1 MNTSF
6 YTIQIYTPNS
16 KKSKELIIEEIKENI
31 LVSEL
36 MNLLCFNS
44 KYMSELDAN
53 FISVY
58 NKNIDEFEYFI
69 QRLLGYE
76 MNDKYSW
83 VPYINDVKERWTD
96 ICQNNRLVFKSDKI
110 EFKYEQNSSN

>member
-16 KKSKELIIEEIKENI
+16 KKSKELIVEEIKENI

-36 MNLLCFNS
+36 MNMLCFNS

-53 FISVY
+53 FISIY
-58 NKNIDEFEYFI
+58 NKKIDEFEYFI
-69 QRLLGYE
+69 QRLYGCE

-83 VPYINDVKERWTD
+83 VPYINDVKEKWTD

>member
-1 MNTSF
+1 MN
-6 YTIQIYTPNS
+6 
-16 KKSKELIIEEIKENI
+16 
-31 LVSEL
+31 
-36 MNLLCFNS
+36 MLCFNS

-58 NKNIDEFEYFI
+58 NKKIDEFEYFI

-83 VPYINDVKERWTD
+83 VPYINDVKEKWTE

-110 EFKYEQNSSN
+110 EFRYEEKILNQE